1 VREALVTETDKR
13 HILDNNIFT
22 YQAIKD
28 DKIFIYWHE
37 KRVAILK
44 GKEAQ
49 RFIDKIR
56 GLGDQEIQ
64 LVMAKITGNFKRG
77 NER

>member
-1 VREALVTETDKR
+1 VTEIDKR
-13 HILDNNIFT
+13 HILDNTIFT
-22 YQAIKD
+22 YQTIKD
-28 DKIFIYWHE
+28 DKVFIYWRT
-37 KRVAILK
+37 KRVTILK

-49 RFIDKIR
+49 RFIDKIT

-64 LVMAKITGNFKRG
+64 LVMAKITGNFKHG

>member
-1 VREALVTETDKR
+1 MTEIDKR
-13 HILDNNIFT
+13 HVLDQKIFT
-22 YQAIKD
+22 YRTIKA
-28 DKIFIYWHE
+28 DKVFIYWHE
-37 KRVAILK
+37 KQVTILK

-49 RFIDKIR
+49 RFIDKVR
-56 GLGDQEIQ
+56 RLNDQEAQ

>member
-1 VREALVTETDKR
+1 MTEIDKR
-13 HILDNNIFT
+13 HVLDNNIFT
-22 YQAIKD
+22 YRAIKD

-37 KRVAILK
+37 KRVKILK

-49 RFIDKIR
+49 RFTDKIR

>member
-1 VREALVTETDKR
+1 VTEIDKR

-22 YQAIKD
+22 YQAVKD

-37 KRVAILK
+37 KQVTILK

>member
-1 VREALVTETDKR
+1 VTEIDKR
-13 HILDNNIFT
+13 HVLDNNIFT

-37 KRVAILK
+37 KRVKILK

-49 RFIDKIR
+49 RFTDKIR

>member
-1 VREALVTETDKR
+1 MTEIDKR

-22 YQAIKD
+22 YQAVKD

-37 KRVAILK
+37 KRVTILK

-56 GLGDQEIQ
+56 GLGDQEMQ

>member
-1 VREALVTETDKR
+1 MTEIDKR
-13 HILDNNIFT
+13 HVLDNKIFT
-22 YQAIKD
+22 FHAIKE
-28 DKIFIYWHE
+28 DKVFIYWYG
-37 KRVAILK
+37 KQVTTLK
-44 GKEAQ
+44 GQEAQ

-56 GLGDQEIQ
+56 RLNDQDAQ

>member
-1 VREALVTETDKR
+1 MTEIDKR

-28 DKIFIYWHE
+28 GQIFIYWNE
-37 KRVAILK
+37 KRVTILK

>member
-1 VREALVTETDKR
+1 MTEIDKR
-13 HILDNNIFT
+13 HVLDNKIFT
-22 YQAIKD
+22 YRTIKED
-28 DKIFIYWHE
+28 RVFIYWYE
-37 KRVAILK
+37 KQVTTLK
-44 GKEAQ
+44 GQEAQ

-56 GLGDQEIQ
+56 RLNDQEAQ